1 MPQPAAGKR
10 RIVDCGGRAMGPMS
24 GNLRSMLSGP
34 ENISSARA
42 AVQRP
47 SSGRASIC
55 SCIPGC
61 GPDCEPPGSVRPD
74 DSTCGGSPAAAAAAP
89 LPPRPPCLEARCARR
104 RRSLCCAD
112 FLAQLLFEPWN
123 ALSGS
128 RRWHLPD
135 GREEV
140 RLGYSFERVCE
151 RCSARAG
158 RSGDLPLAPAVR
170 LWAKRGVHHCR
181 R

>member
-89 LPPRPPCLEARCARR
+89 LPPRPPCLDARCARR

-140 RLGYSFERVCE
+140 RLVTPLSMC
-151 RCSARAG
+151 ARG
-158 RSGDLPLAPAVR
+158 VQHELGGDLPLAPAVR